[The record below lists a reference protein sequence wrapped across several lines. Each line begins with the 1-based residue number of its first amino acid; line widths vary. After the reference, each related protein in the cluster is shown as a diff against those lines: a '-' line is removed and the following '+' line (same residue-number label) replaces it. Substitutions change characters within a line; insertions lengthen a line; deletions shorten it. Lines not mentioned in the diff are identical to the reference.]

1 MRRRSPGTA
10 AEWQIRLGWESFMR
24 ASRFV
29 LAALAFLL
37 AAAPAARATT
47 THWYY
52 VVPGSCNVSPDGNS
66 GIGTVALISGNIGA
80 DYYGNSVN
88 QIVTCALR
96 LPQGAT
102 ITTTRTWGDDPRT
115 GGASIQWN
123 ITQTSYIAPD
133 QTQTLLM
140 AKSAQG
146 TKTYWWG
153 APYNPIPID
162 NENNAYVLQLYL
174 SGGVHSITRLVE
186 ITYTMP

>member
-1 MRRRSPGTA
+1 MFGDQRLSVHCFFSPPPRR
-10 AEWQIRLGWESFMR
+10 QLFR
-24 ASRFV
+24 AV
-29 LAALAFLL
+29 LAVLASLA

-52 VVPGSCNVSPDGNS
+52 VVPGSCSVSPDGNS

-80 DYYGNSVN
+80 DYYGNTAN
-88 QIVTCALR
+88 QIVTCGLR

-102 ITTTRTWGDDPRT
+102 ITTTRTWGDDPHV
-115 GGASIQWN
+115 GGSSIQWN
-123 ITQTSYIAPD
+123 ITQTNYVAPD
-133 QTQTLLM
+133 QTQALLM
-140 AKSAQG
+140 AKSSQG

-153 APYNPIPID
+153 APYNPILID

-174 SGGVHSITRLVE
+174 SGGVNSITRLVE